1 MAKREVDSNN
11 LKDAQKFLVGGVNS
25 PVRAFGYAGCKPL
38 LIKKAQGSKVYD
50 YQGNRYIDYIL
61 SWGSLILG
69 HAPASVTRSV
79 ERAISGGLSFGLTNK
94 REVELARIIIEA
106 IPGVEK
112 IRFVNSGTEAVIS
125 ALRLARGFSGR
136 KKIVIFDNSYHGHA
150 DYLLAA
156 AGSGMATLN
165 IAKSAGIPNSF
176 LEDTIVAKSE
186 ERAQLERI
194 FKEHGRE
201 IAVVLFEP
209 IRANYGLTPP
219 DYEFLKFLR
228 TLTRKYDSLLIADEV
243 ITGFRLSFGSF
254 SEKIGLDPDIIC
266 LGKIIGGG
274 LPIGAYAAKTEIMQH
289 LAPLGDVYQAST
301 FSGNPIVM
309 QAGLSTLRKLK
320 RLGSDYKRIEKLT
333 KKLTLNIK
341 KYAKEAKVDLDLS
354 SFGSMFSLKFQRQE
368 DFRRFF
374 KLTLEEGVL
383 FVPSEYE
390 TNFLSFAHTEGDIN
404 KTLRVIRRSLKAI

>member
-1 MAKREVDSNN
+1 MAKREVDSKN

-25 PVRAFGYAGCKPL
+25 PVRAFGYAGCSPL
-38 LIKKAQGSKVYD
+38 LIKKAGGSKVYD

-69 HAPASVTRSV
+69 HAFASVTKSV
-79 ERAISGGLSFGLTNK
+79 EEAVSDGLSFGLTNK
-94 REVELARIIIEA
+94 REIELARIIIEA
-106 IPGVEK
+106 IAGIEK

-136 KKIVIFDNSYHGHA
+136 KRIVIFDNSYHGHA

-176 LEDTIVAKSE
+176 LEDTIVAKVGE
-186 ERAQLERI
+186 KAQLERI

-201 IAVVLFEP
+201 IAAVLFEP

-219 DYEFLKFLR
+219 DYKFLKFLR
-228 TLTRKYDSLLIADEV
+228 TITREYDSLLVADEV

-254 SEKIGLDPDIIC
+254 SKSIGIDPDIIC

-274 LPIGAYAAKTEIMQH
+274 LPIGAYAARDEIMQQ

-301 FSGNPIVM
+301 FSGNPVVM
-309 QAGLSTLRKLK
+309 QAGLSTLRELK
-320 RLGSDYKRIEKLT
+320 ESDSDYKRIEELAGY
-333 KKLTLNIK
+333 LTLNIK
-341 KYAKEAKVDLDLS
+341 KSAKEAKVALDLS
-354 SFGSMFSLKFQRQE
+354 SFGSMFSLKFKRQE
-368 DFRRFF
+368 DFRKFF
-374 KLTLEEGVL
+374 KLMLEEGVL
-383 FVPSEYE
+383 LVPSEYE
-390 TNFLSFAHTEGDIN
+390 TNFLSFAHTKGDIN
-404 KTLRVIRRSLKAI
+404 KTLRAVRQALKSI

>member
-1 MAKREVDSNN
+1 
-11 LKDAQKFLVGGVNS
+11 
-25 PVRAFGYAGCKPL
+25 
-38 LIKKAQGSKVYD
+38 
-50 YQGNRYIDYIL
+50 
-61 SWGSLILG
+61 
-69 HAPASVTRSV
+69 
-79 ERAISGGLSFGLTNK
+79 
-94 REVELARIIIEA
+94 
-106 IPGVEK
+106 
-112 IRFVNSGTEAVIS
+112 
-125 ALRLARGFSGR
+125 
-136 KKIVIFDNSYHGHA
+136 
-150 DYLLAA
+150 
-156 AGSGMATLN
+156 
-165 IAKSAGIPNSF
+165 
-176 LEDTIVAKSE
+176 
-186 ERAQLERI
+186 
-194 FKEHGRE
+194 
-201 IAVVLFEP
+201 
-209 IRANYGLTPP
+209 
-219 DYEFLKFLR
+219 
-228 TLTRKYDSLLIADEV
+228 
-243 ITGFRLSFGSF
+243 
-254 SEKIGLDPDIIC
+254 
-266 LGKIIGGG
+266 
-274 LPIGAYAAKTEIMQH
+274 MQH